1 MTEIFLDTAN
11 LKEIEEIQGW
21 NIISGITTNQKIFEK
36 EKGVNFKEHAKAILD
51 MVYPL
56 PVSLE
61 GPNTL
66 AGIIK
71 VAKEFNH
78 WETKGCPLKNFV
90 VKVPMLGNGDGLRA
104 VKKLSHMNIETNVTA
119 CMTLNQTFLAVSA
132 GATYVSLFYNRMQ
145 DWKKQQPANSKD
157 AKGYALSTIRETMKM
172 LKNYDTKLIV
182 GSIRSR
188 NDIEDLVQLQPDI
201 ITIPYK
207 ILKQMPQH
215 DMTDKTL
222 GEFEDAWREFKRY
235 EKQ

>member
-36 EKGVNFKEHAKAILD
+36 EKGVNFKEHANTILD

-71 VAKEFNH
+71 VAKEFNYF
-78 WETKGCPLKNFV
+78 ENKNFV

-104 VKKLSHMNIETNVTA
+104 VKKLSDMNIKTNVTA
-119 CMTLNQTFLAVSA
+119 CMSLNQTFLAVLA
-132 GATYVSLFYNRMQ
+132 GATYVSLFYNRMM
-145 DWKKQQPANSKD
+145 DWK
-157 AKGYALSTIRETMKM
+157 TE
-172 LKNYDTKLIV
+172 DTKLDFISKEHALNIVRATQEFINNNKSDTQLIV
-182 GSIRSR
+182 GSIRSPQ
-188 NDIEDLVQLQPDI
+188 DITELVQLNPNV